1 MSQKDLELILM
12 RQLASCLATPVF
24 LVDPHGNLVYYNGHA
39 EAILGRRFEETGSM
53 PVGLWSTI
61 FAPCDGRG
69 RPIPPEQLPLVI
81 ALKKKISAHKRFW
94 IKSLDGTKRRI
105 EVTAFPLIGQ
115 SKRLVGAVTMI
126 QEVKS

>member
-1 MSQKDLELILM
+1 MPQKDLELILM

-39 EAILGRRFEETGSM
+39 EVILGRRFEETGSM

-61 FAPCDGRG
+61 FAPRDGRG
-69 RPIPPEQLPLVI
+69 RAIPPESLPLVI
-81 ALKKKISAHKRFW
+81 ALRKKIPAQKRFW
-94 IKSLDGTKRRI
+94 IMSLDGSKKHI

-126 QEVKS
+126 QEVTG

>member
-1 MSQKDLELILM
+1 MPQKDLELILM

-61 FAPCDGRG
+61 FTPCDQRG
-69 RPIPPEQLPLVI
+69 RVIPPEELPLVI
-81 ALKKKISAHKRFW
+81 ALRQKKPAQKKFW
-94 IKSLDGTKRRI
+94 IKGLDGSRRQV

-115 SKRLVGAVTMI
+115 SKRLVGAVTML
-126 QEVKS
+126 QEVKR